1 MGTKCEF
8 PFFTPGDVEHTEC
21 TLVDATLSKKP
32 WCSVKNAD
40 TDPGYC
46 DLEVCPG
53 LGFVLR
59 STFISITEL

>member
-53 LGFVLR
+53 WALYHQDPFSYL
-59 STFISITEL
+59 